1 MELNQI
7 RYFLAACQSLNFT
20 RAAEACDVAVPT
32 LSRAIKRLEEEVGGQ
47 LFRRER
53 HLTHMTDL
61 GRLMQSHLAEAQQAT
76 TTAILEAARY
86 ARADTRLKIG
96 IITSISAAHLVAFLR
111 KLQSRAPDLD
121 IDIWESHCADVAQAL
136 ENSEVDIA
144 IITLPDYPEAL
155 RPIELYRERYT
166 VAFAPGHRYGE
177 LSEVPL
183 RELEGENYIKRT
195 HCEFPS
201 NFIKLGIA
209 KPYENLHV
217 RYTTEREDWV
227 QSMVAAGLGMTVMPE
242 YLPLLRGIET
252 RPIIEP
258 EVTRTVSIV
267 TKAGRRHTAP
277 VKLALDTARDMEW
290 EAVPV

>member
-7 RYFLAACQSLNFT
+7 RYFLAACQALNFT

-32 LSRAIKRLEEEVGGQ
+32 LSRAIQRLEKEVGGQ

-61 GRLMQSHLAEAQQAT
+61 GRLMQGHLANAQQAT
-76 TTAILEAARY
+76 TTAMTEAARY

-111 KLQSRAPDLD
+111 KMQAQAPDLN

-136 ENSEVDIA
+136 ENSEIDIA
-144 IITLPDYPEAL
+144 IITLPDYPETL
-155 RPIELYRERYT
+155 RPVELYREIYT

-177 LSEVPL
+177 MSEVPL
-183 RELEGENYIKRT
+183 RELEGEDYIKRT

-201 NFIKLGIA
+201 NFVKLGIA
-209 KPYENLHV
+209 NPYKNLNV

-242 YLPLLRGIET
+242 YLLLLRGIET
-252 RPIIEP
+252 RPIVEP

-267 TKAGRRHTAP
+267 TRAGRRHTAP
-277 VKLALDTARDMEW
+277 VQHALDTARGMDW
-290 EAVPV
+290 QSVPV

>member
-1 MELNQI
+1 VELNQI

-20 RAAEACDVAVPT
+20 RAAEDCDVAVPT

-61 GRLMQSHLAEAQQAT
+61 GRLMQGHLSDAQQAT
-76 TTAILEAARY
+76 TAAMSEAVRY
-86 ARADTRLKIG
+86 ARSDTRLKIG
-96 IITSISAAHLVAFLR
+96 IITSISATQLVAFLR
-111 KLQSRAPDLD
+111 KLQFQAPDLN

-136 ENSEVDIA
+136 ENNEIDIA
-144 IITLPDYPEAL
+144 ILSLPEYSETLRAV
-155 RPIELYRERYT
+155 ELYRETYT
-166 VAFAPGHRYGE
+166 VAFAPGHRYGKM
-177 LSEVPL
+177 SEVPL
-183 RELEGENYIKRT
+183 RELEGEDYIKRT

-201 NFIKLGIA
+201 NFLILGVE
-209 KPYENLHV
+209 KPYERLNV

-242 YLPLLRGIET
+242 YLPLLQGIET

-258 EVTRTVSIV
+258 RVSRTVSIV
-267 TKAGRRHTAP
+267 TRAGRPHTAP
-277 VKLALDTARDMEW
+277 VKHALDTARGMDW
-290 EAVPV
+290 QSVPV